1 MTPSPESV
9 AFELYA
15 PYTSTPS
22 NPHPQNIAFW
32 ELQNSLRRNLEI
44 LHADH
49 HRHTDSRL
57 LFQKRWKSVQDKWP
71 KGRVVFLPKKK
82 HFAPFGG
89 TPGRFPHILSDTLL
103 LFITYRPIPSFVQIG
118 SGLKSYSGKIL
129 PLPAEVI
136 EMCRLFEPLIK
147 SSRTRKSRHWV
158 RCLRDIQ
165 SCTSWCSRLQTLGH
179 QSDASAR
186 FPHSVHERKL
196 S

>member
-57 LFQKRWKSVQDKWP
+57 LFQKRWKSVQGKWP
-71 KGRVVFLPKKK
+71 KGRVVFLPKKT
-82 HFAPFGG
+82 FCPVWWNSWAISPTFCLIPYCCSSLIGLF
-89 TPGRFPHILSDTLL
+89 RVLSKSVQVWRV
-103 LFITYRPIPSFVQIG
+103 IAEKSF
-118 SGLKSYSGKIL
+118 
-129 PLPAEVI
+129 
-136 EMCRLFEPLIK
+136 
-147 SSRTRKSRHWV
+147 
-158 RCLRDIQ
+158 RCLR
-165 SCTSWCSRLQTLGH
+165 
-179 QSDASAR
+179 
-186 FPHSVHERKL
+186 KL
-196 S
+196 LKCVGSSSL